1 MVTSWIWLSGE
12 TKAIEETLKNFGF
25 KLASQ
30 KKQWYYGEMK
40 AKNPKP
46 KSMNEIKSKYG
57 RETLKSKEKVKIAS

>member
-1 MVTSWIWLSGE
+1 
-12 TKAIEETLKNFGF
+12 
-25 KLASQ
+25 
-30 KKQWYYGEMK
+30 MK